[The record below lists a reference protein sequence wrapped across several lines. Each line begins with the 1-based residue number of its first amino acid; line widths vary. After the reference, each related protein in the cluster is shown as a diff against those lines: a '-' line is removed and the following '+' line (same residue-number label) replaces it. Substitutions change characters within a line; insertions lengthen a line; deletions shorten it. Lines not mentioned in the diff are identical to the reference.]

1 MVDIRTILLSLM
13 TLIVVGI
20 VIIIIYELTYGGGI
34 TSSSSSVAPWKTS
47 VELVGNLHEG
57 RDYLKL
63 DKDIPKSQN
72 EREGI
77 EFSYAAWIVVND
89 YDEGSAVPVIF
100 VKGPEDLSMQSP
112 SVTLRKGRNEIH
124 ILQDTYQGDKPGKI
138 VIHNLPA
145 GKLIHLVVTLHQTAM
160 RVYVDGYLYK
170 NVTLSALPLQNS
182 HPVIVSGNGGW
193 KGLIGSFVYY
203 NYALSPDEVRALSQ
217 KKPQRDPN
225 DIPPYPPYFDS
236 SWWINQH

>member
-89 YDEGSAVPVIF
+89 YDEGSAVPV
-100 VKGPEDLSMQSP
+100 
-112 SVTLRKGRNEIH
+112 
-124 ILQDTYQGDKPGKI
+124 
-138 VIHNLPA
+138 
-145 GKLIHLVVTLHQTAM
+145 
-160 RVYVDGYLYK
+160 
-170 NVTLSALPLQNS
+170 
-182 HPVIVSGNGGW
+182 
-193 KGLIGSFVYY
+193 
-203 NYALSPDEVRALSQ
+203 
-217 KKPQRDPN
+217 
-225 DIPPYPPYFDS
+225 
-236 SWWINQH
+236 